1 MGVTAT
7 PEGGYKTL
15 SETTVHE
22 TVSNWITAGGRVGQ
36 QLDVRLGHA
45 GQIAPGTWN
54 VKNFPG
60 DDSEEWSPAYEEF
73 QYDNKQHFNDT
84 LFVLQ

>member
-45 GQIAPGTWN
+45 GQIAPE
-54 VKNFPG
+54 KE
-60 DDSEEWSPAYEEF
+60 SESESRF
-73 QYDNKQHFNDT
+73 CKD
-84 LFVLQ
+84 

>member
-1 MGVTAT
+1 MRVAAT

-45 GQIAPGTWN
+45 GQIASEKESESESRF
-54 VKNFPG
+54 VKK
-60 DDSEEWSPAYEEF
+60 E
-73 QYDNKQHFNDT
+73 NDFK
-84 LFVLQ
+84 LIYLMSIKY